1 MKKHVI
7 ASVAALI
14 LGIGGY
20 IIGGYIFFVI
30 THEDIYEREP
40 GEAYIDGATPPQYK
54 EWEMY

>member
-14 LGIGGY
+14 LG
-20 IIGGYIFFVI
+20 IGGYIFFVI